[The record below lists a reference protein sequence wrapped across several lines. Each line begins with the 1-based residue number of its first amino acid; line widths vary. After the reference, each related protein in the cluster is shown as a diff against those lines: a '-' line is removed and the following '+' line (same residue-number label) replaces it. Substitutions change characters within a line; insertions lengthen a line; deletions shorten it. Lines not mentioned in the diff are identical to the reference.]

1 VGSIAYLILTRERK
15 SEEQNKQ
22 VNYKE
27 EVQQLQIQLG
37 LLKSQLSSLPDANK
51 KIQLESKISF
61 LENYMNDLVDQK
73 NYDKLTY

>member
-1 VGSIAYLILTRERK
+1 MGSIAYLILTRERK